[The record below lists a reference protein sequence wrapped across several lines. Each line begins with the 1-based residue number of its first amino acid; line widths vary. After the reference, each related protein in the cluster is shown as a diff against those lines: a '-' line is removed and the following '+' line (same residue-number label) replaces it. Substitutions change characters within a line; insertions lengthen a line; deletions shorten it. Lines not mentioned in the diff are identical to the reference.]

1 MCNAIGQAL
10 VAFLLRYRNR
20 KELNKMFAYY
30 GYTIS
35 PNQMETV
42 EGFLICRNVP
52 IARTGEMEYLE
63 SELKQDGDIS
73 KVVKVYRSPDEVF
86 SEAALSSF
94 EGKPI
99 TDEHPPELLTP
110 DNCTQYAR
118 GHAQNIRKGEGEWEG
133 HVIADLHIQ
142 DEELI
147 RAVQGGKRE
156 ISCGYECSYTE
167 NEDGTYSQH
176 DIRGNHIAVVT
187 RGRAGKHVAILDSKK
202 KVEAVKRP
210 ERNGKMKKN
219 SLFFK
224 WFAQAA
230 KDASPEELET
240 MAADAAAALDEEPA
254 SQGPPAAAKEEPV
267 KEGTQD
273 SSSLDGKLDML
284 MDMIKGLAG
293 EKPGVPIEKPAED
306 PLDSLVKELTG
317 EGGEPSA
324 PTTEAKVVPAEEL
337 DKSACAA
344 DKAVMAAVVKQLRPV
359 IAGIKDEDIRKA
371 VTDSLV
377 SCLTDK
383 DAVSDI
389 TKISQ
394 AAQKN
399 AAKMADQKPQMDL
412 DAYQAAYDAM
422 NPHKKNGGMK

>member
-1 MCNAIGQAL
+1 ML
-10 VAFLLRYRNR
+10 
-20 KELNKMFAYY
+20 AYY

-35 PNQMETV
+35 PNQLETV

-63 SELKQDGDIS
+63 SELKPDGSSS
-73 KVVKVYRSPDEVF
+73 KMVTVIRSPDEVF

-110 DNCTQYAR
+110 DTYSQYAR
-118 GHAQNIRKGEGEWEG
+118 GHAQNVRKGEGEWEG

-147 RAVQGGKRE
+147 QAVQNGKRE

-176 DIRGNHIAVVT
+176 EIRGNHIAVVT
-187 RGRAGKHVAILDSKK
+187 RGRAGKHVAILDSSK

-210 ERNGKMKKN
+210 ERNETMRKN

-224 WFAQAA
+224 LFARAA

-240 MAADAAAALDEEPA
+240 MAADAAAALDEDPGKTEPA
-254 SQGPPAAAKEEPV
+254 APAAQEPAKEE
-267 KEGTQD
+267 TRD
-273 SSSLDGKLDML
+273 TASLDSKLDMIL
-284 MDMIKGLAG
+284 ELLGKK
-293 EKPGVPIEKPAED
+293 EETPGADTD
-306 PLDSLVKELTG
+306 PLDSLVKKLTG
-317 EGGEPSA
+317 EEAEPDVPA
-324 PTTEAKVVPAEEL
+324 AEAKVVPAEEL

-344 DKAVMAAVVKQLRPV
+344 DRAVMAAVIKQLRPV
-359 IAGIKDEDIRKA
+359 IAGIKDTATKKA

-377 SCLTDK
+377 ECLTDK
-383 DAVSDI
+383 DKVSDI
-389 TKISQ
+389 AKIAQ
-394 AAQKN
+394 ATQKN
-399 AAKMADQKPQMDL
+399 AAKMADQKPQADL
-412 DAYQAAYDAM
+412 ESYQAAYDAM
-422 NPHKKNGGMK
+422 NPHKNGGTK

>member
-1 MCNAIGQAL
+1 ML
-10 VAFLLRYRNR
+10 
-20 KELNKMFAYY
+20 AYY

-63 SELKQDGDIS
+63 SELKPDGSNS
-73 KVVKVYRSPDEVF
+73 KMVTVCRSPDEVF

-94 EGKPI
+94 EGKPV

-110 DNCTQYAR
+110 DNCIQYAR

-202 KVEAVKRP
+202 KVEAVKRS

-240 MAADAAAALDEEPA
+240 MAADAAAAMDEGMTAQE
-254 SQGPPAAAKEEPV
+254 PPAAPAAKEEPP
-267 KEGTQD
+267 KEGAQD
-273 SSSLDGKLDML
+273 SASLDGKMDML
-284 MDMIKGLAG
+284 MDMIKEIIG
-293 EKPGVPIEKPAED
+293 EKNGAPTGKPAED

-344 DKAVMAAVVKQLRPV
+344 DRAVMAAVVKQLRPV
-359 IAGIKDEDIRKA
+359 IAGIKDEATRKS

-383 DAVSDI
+383 EKVSDI
-389 TKISQ
+389 AKIAQ
-394 AAQKN
+394 TAQKN
-399 AAKMADQKPQMDL
+399 AAKVTDRNPQADL
-412 DAYQAAYDAM
+412 EAYQASYDAM
-422 NPHKKNGGMK
+422 NPHKQNGGTK

>member
-1 MCNAIGQAL
+1 ML
-10 VAFLLRYRNR
+10 
-20 KELNKMFAYY
+20 AYY

-63 SELKQDGDIS
+63 SELRSDGSSS
-73 KVVKVYRSPDEVF
+73 KMVTVCRSPDEVF

-94 EGKPI
+94 EGKPV

-110 DNCTQYAR
+110 DNCIRYSR

-147 RAVQGGKRE
+147 QAVQNGKRE

-202 KVEAVKRP
+202 KVEAVKRS

-240 MAADAAAALDEEPA
+240 MAVDAAAAMDEDMTAQE
-254 SQGPPAAAKEEPV
+254 PPAASAAKEEPP
-267 KEGTQD
+267 KEGAQD
-273 SSSLDGKLDML
+273 SASLDGKMDML
-284 MDMIKGLAG
+284 MDMIKEIIG
-293 EKPGVPIEKPAED
+293 EKNGAPTGKPAED
-306 PLDSLVKELTG
+306 PLDSLAKELTG

-344 DKAVMAAVVKQLRPV
+344 DRAVMAAVVKQLRPV
-359 IAGIKDEDIRKA
+359 IAGIKDEATRKS

-383 DAVSDI
+383 EKVSDI
-389 TKISQ
+389 AKIAQ
-394 AAQKN
+394 TAQKN
-399 AAKMADQKPQMDL
+399 AAKVTDRNPQADL
-412 DAYQAAYDAM
+412 EAYQASYDAM
-422 NPHKKNGGMK
+422 NPHKQNGGTK

>member
-1 MCNAIGQAL
+1 
-10 VAFLLRYRNR
+10 
-20 KELNKMFAYY
+20 MFAYY

-273 SSSLDGKLDML
+273 SSGLDGKLDML
-284 MDMIKGLAG
+284 MDMIKGLAQAQPS
-293 EKPGVPIEKPAED
+293 EPVQKPAAD

-317 EGGEPSA
+317 EGGEA
-324 PTTEAKVVPAEEL
+324 PASTSEAKVVPAEEL
-337 DKSACAA
+337 DRSACAA
-344 DKAVMAAVVKQLRPV
+344 DKAVMAAVIKQLRPV
-359 IAGIKDEDIRKA
+359 IAGIKDEDTRKA

-389 TKISQ
+389 TKIAQ

>member
-1 MCNAIGQAL
+1 ML
-10 VAFLLRYRNR
+10 
-20 KELNKMFAYY
+20 AYY

-63 SELKQDGDIS
+63 CELKPDGSSS
-73 KVVKVYRSPDEVF
+73 KMVTVCRSPDEVF

-94 EGKPI
+94 EGKPV

-110 DNCTQYAR
+110 DNCIQYAR
-118 GHAQNIRKGEGEWEG
+118 GHAQNIRKGTGEWEG

-142 DEELI
+142 DDELI

-156 ISCGYECSYTE
+156 ISCGYECIYTE

-202 KVEAVKRP
+202 KVEAAKRP

-240 MAADAAAALDEEPA
+240 MAADAAAAMDEGAPQEPSGGGAAPA
-254 SQGPPAAAKEEPV
+254 SVQPP
-267 KEGTQD
+267 KEGAQD
-273 SSSLDGKLDML
+273 STSLDQKMDML
-284 MDMIKGLAG
+284 MDMIKGDR
-293 EKPGVPIEKPAED
+293 K
-306 PLDSLVKELTG
+306 S
-317 EGGEPSA
+317 
-324 PTTEAKVVPAEEL
+324 VV
-337 DKSACAA
+337 
-344 DKAVMAAVVKQLRPV
+344 
-359 IAGIKDEDIRKA
+359 
-371 VTDSLV
+371 
-377 SCLTDK
+377 
-383 DAVSDI
+383 
-389 TKISQ
+389 
-394 AAQKN
+394 
-399 AAKMADQKPQMDL
+399 
-412 DAYQAAYDAM
+412 
-422 NPHKKNGGMK
+422 

>member
-1 MCNAIGQAL
+1 
-10 VAFLLRYRNR
+10 
-20 KELNKMFAYY
+20 
-30 GYTIS
+30 
-35 PNQMETV
+35 
-42 EGFLICRNVP
+42 
-52 IARTGEMEYLE
+52 
-63 SELKQDGDIS
+63 
-73 KVVKVYRSPDEVF
+73 
-86 SEAALSSF
+86 
-94 EGKPI
+94 
-99 TDEHPPELLTP
+99 
-110 DNCTQYAR
+110 
-118 GHAQNIRKGEGEWEG
+118 
-133 HVIADLHIQ
+133 
-142 DEELI
+142 
-147 RAVQGGKRE
+147 
-156 ISCGYECSYTE
+156 
-167 NEDGTYSQH
+167 
-176 DIRGNHIAVVT
+176 
-187 RGRAGKHVAILDSKK
+187 
-202 KVEAVKRP
+202 
-210 ERNGKMKKN
+210 MKKN

-240 MAADAAAALDEEPA
+240 MAADAAAAMDEGAAPQE
-254 SQGPPAAAKEEPV
+254 PPAVPVHKEEPP
-267 KEGTQD
+267 KEGAQD

-293 EKPGVPIEKPAED
+293 EKPGVTIEKPAED

-359 IAGIKDEDIRKA
+359 IAGIKDEDTRKA

-389 TKISQ
+389 TKIAQ

>member
-1 MCNAIGQAL
+1 ML
-10 VAFLLRYRNR
+10 
-20 KELNKMFAYY
+20 AYY

-63 SELKQDGDIS
+63 SELKPDGSNS
-73 KVVKVYRSPDEVF
+73 KMVTVCRSPDEVF

-94 EGKPI
+94 EGKPV

-110 DNCTQYAR
+110 DNCIQYAR

-133 HVIADLHIQ
+133 HVIADLNIQ

-167 NEDGTYSQH
+167 NEDGTYSQY

-202 KVEAVKRP
+202 KVEAVKRS

-240 MAADAAAALDEEPA
+240 MAVDAAAAMDEDMTAQE
-254 SQGPPAAAKEEPV
+254 PPAASAAKEEPP
-267 KEGTQD
+267 KEGAQD
-273 SSSLDGKLDML
+273 SASLDGKMDML
-284 MDMIKGLAG
+284 MDMIKEIIG
-293 EKPGVPIEKPAED
+293 EKNGAPTGKPAED

-344 DKAVMAAVVKQLRPV
+344 DRAVMAAVVKQLRPV
-359 IAGIKDEDIRKA
+359 IAGIKDEATRKS

-383 DAVSDI
+383 EKVSDI
-389 TKISQ
+389 AKIAQ
-394 AAQKN
+394 TAQKN
-399 AAKMADQKPQMDL
+399 AAKVTDRNPQADL
-412 DAYQAAYDAM
+412 EAYQASYDAM
-422 NPHKKNGGMK
+422 NPHKQNGGTK